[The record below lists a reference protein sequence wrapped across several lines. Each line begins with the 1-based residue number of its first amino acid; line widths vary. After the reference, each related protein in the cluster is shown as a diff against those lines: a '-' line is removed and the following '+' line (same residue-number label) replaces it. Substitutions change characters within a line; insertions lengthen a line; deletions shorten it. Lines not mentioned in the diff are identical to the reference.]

1 MWDNFHAILEIEGFI
16 VIGRM
21 RLMWLWCWLGA
32 LVAGCAHHPQT
43 VAGNASATLPL
54 LTFMRPTSTL
64 TPTPRPPR
72 LPTSTLLH
80 VAFSPTPFP
89 LRVTAPVCYET
100 PFGSLWCLGELFNN
114 NGIALDQIVIRLY
127 LTDAQGNVLAQAETA
142 LPRTILFP
150 GEQSPY
156 GILFRSV
163 PASMENVIATVA
175 RAEPNTT
182 ARKRNITLN
191 KLKFSPQ
198 QSAFVLSGTIQNNT
212 GDPLSSLIV
221 VVTLKD
227 AAGRVTGF
235 RQVRLSFQPA
245 LPPEGQYPFVIDL
258 IPQGLNTITYSAST
272 DSPLP

>member
-1 MWDNFHAILEIEGFI
+1 MWDNFYRILETEGFI

-32 LVAGCAHHPQT
+32 LVAGCVQHSPTAT
-43 VAGNASATLPL
+43 SNAPATLPL
-54 LTFMRPTSTL
+54 LTFARPSPTA
-64 TPTPRPPR
+64 TPTPRPLR
-72 LPTSTLLH
+72 LPTATLLH

-127 LTDAQGNVLAQAETA
+127 LTDAQGNILAQAETA
-142 LPRTILFP
+142 LPRSILFP

-156 GILFRSV
+156 GILFRSI

-175 RAEPNTT
+175 RAEPNAT
-182 ARKRNITLN
+182 ARKRNITLK
-191 KLKFSPQ
+191 KLKFLTQ
-198 QSAFVLSGTIQNNT
+198 QSAFVLSGIVQNNT
-212 GDPLSSLIV
+212 DDPLNTLIV

-245 LPPEGQYPFVIDL
+245 LRPKGQHPFSIDL
-258 IPQGLNTITYSAST
+258 IPQGLNTIAYSAST
-272 DSPLP
+272 ESTQP